1 MKVSHLVKIIT
12 NDLDNIEL
20 EVYCVKTTNEQIKKY
35 KEIKSKITS
44 KYKVIMVDE
53 WRY

>member
-20 EVYCVKTTNEQIKKY
+20 EVYRVKTTNEQIKKY
-35 KEIKSKITS
+35 K
-44 KYKVIMVDE
+44 VIMVDE